1 MKRVAL
7 LLAALSLALGAQQA
21 AYGWPTYHGDN
32 SGRHYSADTQISIAN
47 VHSLS
52 LAWVEHASA
61 TERGAILGGAGR
73 ARAAD
78 QNQLGPGRGG
88 RGGGAAPV
96 TIKSAVLLDDGVLYF
111 SSPNNVFAV
120 DARTGKTVWHYLWQG
135 RSAIGNRGVGLYKD
149 WLYLET
155 PDNHIVS
162 LDRLTGKQRWSHPI
176 APEGAANFSTSAPVA
191 IGDHI
196 IVGVGGDAGTNAG
209 WVEAI
214 DPATGALQ
222 WKWNVEPGPGEPGFD
237 TWPNARAA
245 ANGAGGPWQPVTYDP
260 ALNLIYVT
268 TGNPTPTYNGL
279 GRKGANLYTCSV
291 VALNPDTG
299 KMAWYYQVSPHDTH
313 DWDATE
319 TPVLIDANYPSYQ
332 GQPRKLLAL
341 AERNGYYF
349 LLDRTNGHPLT
360 VTKLVPTA
368 DGYAGLDAHQVLIP
382 DPKHEGSVGGT
393 IASPDSDG
401 VTNYPAP
408 SYDPQTGLFYVNVTS
423 SYSLYYLS
431 PDPADATGYRGS
443 EYHLG
448 LFDSALLA
456 LHLDTGT
463 VAWRHD
469 YPQEAGFASST
480 HPGIL
485 ATAGGVLFTG
495 DPAGNFVARDART
508 GRDLW
513 HANLGSGITNNPE
526 TYRLDGHQ
534 YLLVAAGD
542 SLYTFW
548 LQ

>member
-7 LLAALSLALGAQQA
+7 LIAALSLTLGAQQA

-32 SGRHYSADTQISIAN
+32 SGRHYSADTQISTAN
-47 VHSLS
+47 VHNLS
-52 LAWVEHASA
+52 LAWVAHANASA
-61 TERGAILGGAGR
+61 RGAIIGGVSDGP
-73 ARAAD
+73 ARAASPI
-78 QNQLGPGRGG
+78 QIGPGRGG

-368 DGYAGLDAHQVLIP
+368 DGYAGLDAHQVL
-382 DPKHEGSVGGT
+382 
-393 IASPDSDG
+393 
-401 VTNYPAP
+401 
-408 SYDPQTGLFYVNVTS
+408 
-423 SYSLYYLS
+423 
-431 PDPADATGYRGS
+431 
-443 EYHLG
+443 
-448 LFDSALLA
+448 
-456 LHLDTGT
+456 
-463 VAWRHD
+463 
-469 YPQEAGFASST
+469 
-480 HPGIL
+480 
-485 ATAGGVLFTG
+485 
-495 DPAGNFVARDART
+495 
-508 GRDLW
+508 
-513 HANLGSGITNNPE
+513 
-526 TYRLDGHQ
+526 
-534 YLLVAAGD
+534 
-542 SLYTFW
+542 
-548 LQ
+548 

>member
-7 LLAALSLALGAQQA
+7 LIAALSLTLGAQQA
-21 AYGWPTYHGDN
+21 GYGWPTYHGDN
-32 SGRHYSADTQISIAN
+32 SGRHYSADTQISAAN
-47 VHSLS
+47 VHTLS
-52 LAWVEHASA
+52 LAWVEHANSS
-61 TERGAILGGAGR
+61 ERGAIIGGAVIEGA
-73 ARAAD
+73 ARAAS
-78 QNQLGPGRGG
+78 QIQIGAGRGG

-96 TIKSAVLLDDGVLYF
+96 TIKSAVLLDEGVLYF
-111 SSPNNVFAV
+111 TSPNNVFAV
-120 DARTGKTVWHYLWQG
+120 DARTGKSVWHYLWQG

-162 LDRLTGKQRWSHPI
+162 LDRLTGQQRWSQPI
-176 APEGAANFSTSAPVA
+176 APNGAANFSTSAPVA
-191 IGDHI
+191 IGGHI

-214 DPATGALQ
+214 DPATGDLQ

-260 ALNLIYVT
+260 ALNLVYVT

-319 TPVLIDANYPSYQ
+319 TPVLIDASYH

-382 DPKHEGSVGGT
+382 EPKREGSIGGT

-431 PDPADATGYRGS
+431 PDPADATGFRGS

-485 ATAGGVLFTG
+485 TTAGGVLFTG
-495 DPAGNFVARDART
+495 DPSGNFVARDART

-513 HANLGSGITNNPE
+513 HVNLGSGITDNPE

-534 YLLVAAGD
+534 YILVAAGD
-542 SLYTFW
+542 SLYTFR